1 MAGKTW
7 RPKFQSA
14 YEEFPMKELFCFA
27 VGMAIGAVL
36 MKKCQAIDELKK
48 ELDREKC
55 RNRPSNRSE
64 QI

>member
-1 MAGKTW
+1 
-7 RPKFQSA
+7 
-14 YEEFPMKELFCFA
+14 MKDLFCFA
-27 VGMAIGAVL
+27 VGMAIGVVL

-55 RNRPSNRSE
+55 RNRPSNRTE